1 MSEQEKNEQG
11 ACASCGSPSYA
22 GHTADC
28 PANKRADERLDS
40 QETSA
45 PEPENNEKNTENKDA
60 TSSEAERCINDIQEN
75 IDELEKILEKY
86 NSMEQSGNNSVLA
99 GLGAEVWER
108 LHWVK
113 NSWDDNFK
121 HLRQTADNLSRSEQW
136 NQISSA
142 LSERMSQI
150 SEASITYDPQEKE
163 NYSNPLEDYEKRDI
177 EKALALSKESLGIV
191 KSIFN

>member
-1 MSEQEKNEQG
+1 MKPEFEKLKDTG
-11 ACASCGSPSYA
+11 MCAHGNFKDSCA
-22 GHTADC
+22 VC
-28 PANKRADERLDS
+28 QKENKQTDEKLDS
-40 QETSA
+40 QEMNA
-45 PEPENNEKNTENKDA
+45 PETENNRKNTENKDA
-60 TSSEAERCINDIQEN
+60 ISSEAERYINEIQEN
-75 IDELEKILEKY
+75 IDELEKMLEKY
-86 NSMEQSGNNSVLA
+86 NSMEQSGNNNA
-99 GLGAEVWER
+99 IANLGAEVWER